1 MTRGGEE
8 SSPRIGERRVEV
20 ACEGVGVAELIK
32 HLLVGSIEAYS
43 GKSAIILG
51 LAQQLKEQGLAIA
64 YGKPLAT
71 SANCAVDPVDEDVR
85 FIAQTL
91 QLPEDRLRPT
101 LLMLNPEM
109 VRQRLQGNDQNN
121 YAQSLKQYHQLEGGD
136 LVILEGPG
144 FLEEGS
150 LFDLSLLQ
158 IAQAVNASILLTA
171 LFHPT
176 SLVDSLLSAKERLG
190 DRLLGVLI
198 NDIPADQISLIDTTI
213 KPFLEA
219 QSIPIFAMLPSN
231 RLLRSVSVRELVRQL
246 NAEVLCRSDRLD
258 LLVEKLTIGAMS
270 VSSALKYFRNTQNM
284 AVVTGGDRTDIQLA
298 ALETATQCLI
308 LTGHI
313 PPSPSILTRAED
325 LEIPIL
331 SVDLDTLTAVE
342 IIERTFGQ
350 VRLQEAVKVDCIQQ
364 MMAKHFD
371 IERLMSQLNLKPAV
385 TL

>member
-1 MTRGGEE
+1 
-8 SSPRIGERRVEV
+8 VEV
-20 ACEGVGVAELIK
+20 VWEGVSVAELIK
-32 HLLVGSIEAYS
+32 HLLVGSIQPYS
-43 GKSAIILG
+43 GKSTIILG
-51 LAQQLKEQGLAIA
+51 MAHQIKEQGLTIA
-64 YGKPLAT
+64 YGKPIGCFT
-71 SANCAVDPVDEDVR
+71 DGSAEAVDEDVR
-85 FIAQTL
+85 FIGQSL
-91 QLPEDRLRPT
+91 QLPDNCLRPT
-101 LLMLNPEM
+101 LLMLSPEM
-109 VRQRLQGNDQNN
+109 VRQRIQGIDQND
-121 YAQSLKQYHQLEGGD
+121 YTQHLRQYLRVKGGD

-144 FLEEGS
+144 LLEEGN

-158 IAQAVNASILLTA
+158 IAEAVDASILLTA
-171 LFHPT
+171 LFHPV

-198 NDIPADQISLIDTTI
+198 NDIPADQVPFVATTI

-219 QSIPIFAMLPSN
+219 QDIPILAMLPSN

-246 NAEVLCRSDRLD
+246 QAEVLCRSDRLD
-258 LLVEKLTIGAMS
+258 LMVEKLTIGAMN
-270 VSSALKYFRNTQNM
+270 VSSALKYFRKSQNM

-313 PPSPSILTRAED
+313 PPRPSILSRAED

-331 SVDLDTLTAVE
+331 SVDLDTLMTVE

-350 VRLQEAVKVDCIQQ
+350 VRLQEPVKVDCTQQ

-371 IERLMSQLNLKPAV
+371 IERLMSQLDLKPAV
-385 TL
+385 KL

>member
-1 MTRGGEE
+1 
-8 SSPRIGERRVEV
+8 
-20 ACEGVGVAELIK
+20 VAELIK
-32 HLLVGSIEAYS
+32 HLLVGSIKPYS

-51 LAQQLKEQGLAIA
+51 MAQRLKDQGLTIA
-64 YGKPLAT
+64 YGKPVGTCVDCEA
-71 SANCAVDPVDEDVR
+71 DPVDEDVR

-91 QLPEDRLRPT
+91 QLPDTCRRPT
-101 LLMLNPEM
+101 LLMLNPER
-109 VRQRLQGNDQNN
+109 VSRRIQGDDQHD
-121 YAQSLKQYHQLEGGD
+121 YTQDLRQYHQAQGGD
-136 LVILEGPG
+136 LVILEGSG
-144 FLEEGS
+144 CLDEGR
-150 LFDLSLLQ
+150 LFDLSLFQ
-158 IAQAVNASILLTA
+158 IAEAVDASILLTA

-176 SLVDSLLSAKERLG
+176 SLIDSLLTAKERLG

-198 NDIPADQISLIDTTI
+198 NDIPAEQIAFINTTI

-219 QSIPIFAMLPSN
+219 RGIPIFATLPSN

-258 LLVEKLTIGAMS
+258 LLVEKLTIGAMN
-270 VSSALKYFRNTQNM
+270 VSSALKYFRKTQNM

-331 SVDLDTLTAVE
+331 SVDLDTLTTVE

-350 VRLQEAVKVDCIQQ
+350 VRIQEAVKVDCTRQ
-364 MMAKHFD
+364 MIAKHFD